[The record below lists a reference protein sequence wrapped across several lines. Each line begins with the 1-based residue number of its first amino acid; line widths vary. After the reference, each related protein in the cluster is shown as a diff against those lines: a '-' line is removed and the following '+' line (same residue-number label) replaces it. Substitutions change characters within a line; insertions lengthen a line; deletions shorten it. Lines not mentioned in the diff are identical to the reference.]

1 MKIAQSL
8 LYLLLVLSACT
19 SPPDSTPGT
28 ASSNTSPVD
37 MVYPLLDAANSRWFF
52 FNSATR
58 PFGMVNLS
66 PDTQLGGA
74 WGSGYRYDTDT
85 IKGFSHIHAWQLSGV
100 SVMPVV
106 YEPGEEAAIM
116 DDYYSRFDHAKETV
130 TPGYHKVELERY
142 SITTELSSTKR
153 VGWHRYAFPGGQ
165 TAGLVLNLGGTLGPS
180 GITGG
185 NVQLSDDG
193 LHFSGELINAPTRRR
208 PKNCKVF
215 FYAASNRKISK
226 VHQGNE
232 GRFLLE
238 FPAEEKT
245 DPTVLKIGISYT
257 SINNAQLNLEIE
269 APGWDFDEI
278 VNDSQRE
285 WNDLL
290 GRIRVEGNTE
300 RQQRRFY
307 TDLWHA
313 LQGRRVISDVNGA
326 YPDNTGD
333 QFRIGQIPLNEQGK
347 PRFNHYNSDSFW
359 GAQWTINTLWGL
371 AYPDIYEEFVQSLL
385 LYYQDGGLLPRG
397 PSGGNYTHVMTGA
410 SSTPFVVSAFQKGI
424 EGFDPELAYAAMKKN
439 HLPGGT
445 MGRAG
450 YEHDS
455 ELGGGLE
462 DYINKGFVPFPNP
475 NGNFGFHQ
483 DGPSLTMEYAYQD
496 WTLAQ
501 MAKALGKEEDYKYF
515 LQRSGNYR
523 NVFDKESGWMRPKD
537 VTGKWKEPYDPYEY
551 ERSGFNE
558 SNGAQHTWFVP
569 QDLNGLAELMG
580 GREKAIQKLNSQF
593 EQAAEMGFTSG
604 DSHDRETHP
613 EYRRVPINYGNQP
626 SIQTLFVFNQLGR
639 PDLNQYWTH
648 QVIDSVYSGLTP
660 YTGYNGDEDQ
670 GLMGSLAVLLK
681 MGLFQMTGGT
691 EENPVYQIG
700 SPYFDK
706 ITIHLPEAY
715 YPGGAFEIIA
725 RNRSGQNIYIDSA
738 SWAGKRLDALELR
751 HKDIVQ
757 GGILQLNMSD
767 KVE

>member
-1 MKIAQSL
+1 MS
-8 LYLLLVLSACT
+8 
-19 SPPDSTPGT
+19 SP
-28 ASSNTSPVD
+28 AVD
-37 MVYPLLDAANSRWFF
+37 QQTDPAALVYPFLDAANSRWFF

-100 SVMPVV
+100 SVMPVT
-106 YEPGEEAAIM
+106 YATGAEAAIM
-116 DDYYSRFDHAKETV
+116 NDYYSRFDHEKEAAS
-130 TPGYHKVELERY
+130 PGYHSVELERFG
-142 SITTELSSTKR
+142 IKAELSSTKR
-153 VGWHRYAFPGGQ
+153 VGWHQYDFPEGQ
-165 TAGLVLNLGGTLGPS
+165 KAGVVLNLGGTLGPS
-180 GITGG
+180 DIKGG
-185 NVQLSDDG
+185 KVSLVEDG
-193 LHFSGELINAPTRRR
+193 RHFSGELINAPTRRR
-208 PKNCKVF
+208 PRDCKVF
-215 FYAASNRKISK
+215 FYAAANRKFKQI
-226 VHQGNE
+226 HQGDD
-232 GRFLLE
+232 GKFLLE
-238 FPAEEKT
+238 LDAVDQN
-245 DPTVLKIGISYT
+245 DPMVMKVGISYT
-257 SINNAQLNLEIE
+257 SIENARLNLETE
-269 APGWDFDEI
+269 SPGWDFEGI
-278 VNDSQRE
+278 VADARQE
-285 WNDLL
+285 WNEML
-290 GRIRVEGNTE
+290 GRIEVEGNTE
-300 RQQRRFY
+300 EQRRRFY

-326 YPDNTGD
+326 YPDNTGE
-333 QFRIGQIPLNEQGK
+333 QFRIGQIPLRADGK
-347 PRFNHYNSDSFW
+347 PQFNHYNSDSFW

-371 AYPDIYEEFVQSLL
+371 AYPDIYSEFVQSLL

-410 SSTPFVVSAFQKGI
+410 SSTPFIVSAYQKGI
-424 EGFDPELAYAAMKKN
+424 HGFDAALTYEAMKKN

-462 DYINKGFVPFPNP
+462 DYISKGYVPYPNP

-501 MAKALGKEEDYKYF
+501 MAAAMGKNEDHQYF

-523 NVFDKESGWMRPKD
+523 NVFDTETGWMRPKNAD
-537 VTGKWKEPYDPYEY
+537 GEWREPYDPYEL

-569 QDLNGLAELMG
+569 QDLTGLAKLMG
-580 GREKAIQKLNSQF
+580 GTEKAIEKLHEQF
-593 EQAAEMGFTSG
+593 EQAAELGFTSG
-604 DSHDRETHP
+604 NSHARETHP

-626 SIQTLFVFNQLGR
+626 SIQTLFVFNELDR

-648 QVIDSVYSGLTP
+648 QVIKSVYGGLTP

-691 EENPVYQIG
+691 EANPVYLIG

-706 ITIHLPEAY
+706 VTIHLPGDF
-715 YPGGAFEIIA
+715 YPGGKFEIIA
-725 RNRSGQNIYIDSA
+725 HNRSDENIYIHSA
-738 SWAGKRLDALELR
+738 LFGEKKLNTLQLR
-751 HKDIVQ
+751 HQNMVN
-757 GGILQLNMSD
+757 GGTLQLHMGAQV
-767 KVE
+767 KKE

>member
-410 SSTPFVVSAFQKGI
+410 SSTPFV
-424 EGFDPELAYAAMKKN
+424 
-439 HLPGGT
+439 
-445 MGRAG
+445 
-450 YEHDS
+450 
-455 ELGGGLE
+455 
-462 DYINKGFVPFPNP
+462 
-475 NGNFGFHQ
+475 
-483 DGPSLTMEYAYQD
+483 
-496 WTLAQ
+496 
-501 MAKALGKEEDYKYF
+501 
-515 LQRSGNYR
+515 
-523 NVFDKESGWMRPKD
+523 
-537 VTGKWKEPYDPYEY
+537 
-551 ERSGFNE
+551 
-558 SNGAQHTWFVP
+558 
-569 QDLNGLAELMG
+569 
-580 GREKAIQKLNSQF
+580 
-593 EQAAEMGFTSG
+593 
-604 DSHDRETHP
+604 
-613 EYRRVPINYGNQP
+613 
-626 SIQTLFVFNQLGR
+626 
-639 PDLNQYWTH
+639 
-648 QVIDSVYSGLTP
+648 
-660 YTGYNGDEDQ
+660 
-670 GLMGSLAVLLK
+670 
-681 MGLFQMTGGT
+681 
-691 EENPVYQIG
+691 
-700 SPYFDK
+700 
-706 ITIHLPEAY
+706 
-715 YPGGAFEIIA
+715 
-725 RNRSGQNIYIDSA
+725 
-738 SWAGKRLDALELR
+738 
-751 HKDIVQ
+751 
-757 GGILQLNMSD
+757 
-767 KVE
+767 